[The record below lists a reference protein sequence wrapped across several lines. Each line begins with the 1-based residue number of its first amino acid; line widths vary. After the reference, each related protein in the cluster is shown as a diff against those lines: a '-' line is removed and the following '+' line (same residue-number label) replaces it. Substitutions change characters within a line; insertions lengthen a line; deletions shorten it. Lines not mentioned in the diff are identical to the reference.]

1 MPRRRAY
8 DRWLFLTAALL
19 ALAGLFMVGS
29 ASHYIAMSAGRD
41 PSYFLVR
48 HGVFLAA
55 GLLALAGTMVLPLR
69 RLDDRRAVTWLWAAS
84 IVTLIAV
91 LAMPR

>member
-41 PSYFLVR
+41 PCGMGSFSPPDCSR
-48 HGVFLAA
+48 SPARWSSPFAGSTTAA
-55 GLLALAGTMVLPLR
+55 R
-69 RLDDRRAVTWLWAAS
+69 
-84 IVTLIAV
+84 
-91 LAMPR
+91 